1 MQCYVLT
8 PKQKGVELLE
18 LCVMKAEL
26 PEAYGSPALAT
37 SPGTHDTLCS
47 PQAPSPQTIPF
58 PLSSPGLPHTGH
70 PQPRPPQSS
79 HEESTFLPYRNHPA
93 SQVKLK
99 FLCRGSLPFS
109 THPFPSS
116 STSNTSKISGPGH
129 PPTPLSPLAPC
140 GTHLSTLQDSPPPT
154 GEGFRDWTLHPQE
167 ALPCMS
173 SARKELDKSN
183 SPPAAARIQTRPGVF
198 GADLN
203 LKGNF
208 NTEYT

>member
-1 MQCYVLT
+1 
-8 PKQKGVELLE
+8 
-18 LCVMKAEL
+18 MKAEL

-93 SQVKLK
+93 SKVKLK
-99 FLCRGSLPFS
+99 ILCRGSLRFFHP
-109 THPFPSS
+109 PFPILQHKQH
-116 STSNTSKISGPGH
+116 KISGPGH
-129 PPTPLSPLAPC
+129 PPTPPSPLLPVALTSLPYKTHHLQQARASGTGPYIPRRPC
-140 GTHLSTLQDSPPPT
+140 PVCPPHPEGAGQMKQPTFCCPHPNQARSVLADS
-154 GEGFRDWTLHPQE
+154 
-167 ALPCMS
+167 
-173 SARKELDKSN
+173 
-183 SPPAAARIQTRPGVF
+183 
-198 GADLN
+198 N

-208 NTEYT
+208 NIEYM